1 MLHDLRRS
9 LLHLFILNQ
18 FNTSLIIL
26 NALNWFSEFREDWFF
41 YLSMKNNI
49 SSFDSREISSNLW
62 ILHKT
67 RVFCPESK
75 VYSMFFSP
83 NQNFK

>member
-41 YLSMKNNI
+41 YLRMKNNI

-75 VYSMFFSP
+75 VYSMFIFSKSE
-83 NQNFK
+83 F